1 MGHTQGVAQVREE
14 TPLRRRY

>member
-1 MGHTQGVAQVREE
+1 MGHTQGVAQAREE